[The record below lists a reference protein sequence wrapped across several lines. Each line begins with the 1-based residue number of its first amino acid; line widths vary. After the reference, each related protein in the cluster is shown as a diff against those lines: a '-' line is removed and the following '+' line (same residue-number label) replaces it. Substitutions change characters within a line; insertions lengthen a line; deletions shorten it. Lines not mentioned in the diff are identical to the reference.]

1 MNTVRI
7 AVVVDVY
14 TGFAL
19 SAFVMGDDAS
29 EYAAQQIALS
39 SRTSAVRREDGLTTE
54 NGDDI
59 LPELEPF
66 TDDEEDADGTSG
78 WGSIDVAMRRLLL
91 LHGATSIQFW

>member
-19 SAFVMGDDAS
+19 SAFVMGDDGS

-66 TDDEEDADGTSG
+66 TDDEEDEDGTSG
-78 WGSIDVAMRRLLL
+78 WGSIDGAMRRLLL